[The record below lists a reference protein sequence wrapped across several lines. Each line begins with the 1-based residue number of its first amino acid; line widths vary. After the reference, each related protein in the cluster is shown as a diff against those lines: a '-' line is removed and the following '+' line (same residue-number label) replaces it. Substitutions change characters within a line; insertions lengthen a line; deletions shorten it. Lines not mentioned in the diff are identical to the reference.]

1 MGQVVAKKLIYTPSV
16 YAGEGNALLFQPAP
30 EVFDD
35 LNAELD
41 SRRSV
46 TMSVKSRRETL
57 ENYVKV
63 TGSASATDRYGLDGA
78 PRGGGIGKTLR
89 FHRFRQLSSYPQ
101 LQPNTIPN

>member
-1 MGQVVAKKLIYTPSV
+1 
-16 YAGEGNALLFQPAP
+16 
-30 EVFDD
+30 
-35 LNAELD
+35 
-41 SRRSV
+41 
-46 TMSVKSRRETL
+46 MSVKSRLETL